1 MEQRVILFFADRLPP
16 HIGGMEIHGR
26 YFIEHF
32 SGHKSFPLTGIVT
45 KTANGEDCLIAG
57 NHKYVIDI
65 EELPTLVQPDIIFFN
80 SGKWI
85 EQLIDLRHLFP
96 TAYFIYRTGGNE
108 IIKAPLV
115 RQDIFGHKL
124 RQVYWASSLNQ
135 VIDLLITNSNFTE
148 TRLREIGIK
157 CAFARCIGGVNFTAL
172 KRKSSIKNN
181 NPLRLF
187 CAARFVAYKNH
198 DLLLS
203 VFHEL
208 ILRGQ
213 DICLRLAGAGPLL
226 DDIKQRV
233 RIYKLESVVKFLGA
247 LDNEAVCQEITS
259 ADVYIQ
265 LSSDYL
271 TEVPGGAYIHTEGM
285 GRSILE
291 ALSAGTFV
299 ITGKSGALP
308 EIVSEDR
315 GLLVDVND
323 GIAITNKIEQTLK
336 KLPTRLPPIEDYS
349 WANLFNR
356 YEEIMMR
363 LMQ

>member
-1 MEQRVILFFADRLPP
+1 MDQRVILFFADRLPP
-16 HIGGMEIHGR
+16 LIGGMEMHGR

-32 SGHKSFPLTGIVT
+32 SDHKSLPLTGIVT
-45 KTANGEDCLIAG
+45 KTPNGEDCLIAK

-65 EELPTLVQPDIIFFN
+65 EKLPTLVKPDILFFN

-85 EQLIDLRHLFP
+85 EELIELRHLFP
-96 TAYFIYRTGGNE
+96 SAYFIYRTGGNE
-108 IIKAPLV
+108 ILKAPLA
-115 RQDIFGHKL
+115 RQAIFEHKL
-124 RQVYWASSLNQ
+124 RQAYWASSLNQ
-135 VIDLLITNSNFTE
+135 AIDLLITNSNFTE
-148 TRLREIGIK
+148 ARLREIGIK
-157 CAFARCIGGVNFTAL
+157 CAFARCIGGVNPTAL
-172 KRKSSIKNN
+172 KSKSSIQNN
-181 NPLRLF
+181 SPLRLF

-198 DLLLS
+198 ELLLS

-213 DICLRLAGAGPLL
+213 DICLHLAGDGPLL
-226 DDIKQRV
+226 DDIKRQV
-233 RIYKLESVVKFLGA
+233 KAYKLESVVKFLGA

-265 LSSDYL
+265 LSTDYL
-271 TEVPGGAYIHTEGM
+271 TKVPGGTYIHTEGM

-299 ITGKSGALP
+299 IAGKSGALP
-308 EIVSEDR
+308 EMVSEDR

-323 GIAITNKIEQTLK
+323 RTAITDKIEQTLK
-336 KLPTRLPPIEDYS
+336 QLPSKLPPIEDYS
-349 WANLFNR
+349 WANLFSR

-363 LMQ
+363 LTK